1 MKTRD
6 KIAQCLGYEI
16 IKKKKNHKL
25 YDSHL
30 INLIQKYQVNCIFD
44 VGANRGQYGLLLRS
58 LGYKGRI
65 ISFEPVKSTF
75 DILLAASA
83 KDSSWDVYNYAL
95 GSEDT
100 TKTIRVIKNSDLSS
114 FLEPNTMLDEM
125 FVSDNGGK
133 NRKGRNCVN

>member
-6 KIAQCLGYEI
+6 KIARCLGYEV
-16 IKKKKNHKL
+16 IKRRKNHKL

-30 INLIQKYQVNCIFD
+30 INLIQRYQVNCILD
-44 VGANRGQYGLLLRS
+44 VGANRGQFGLLLRS
-58 LGYKGRI
+58 LGYQGWI

-75 DILLAASA
+75 EILRAVRE
-83 KDSSWDVYNYAL
+83 KDPAWDAYNYAL

-100 TKTIRVIKNSDLSS
+100 TKMIRVIKNSDLSS
-114 FLEPNTMLDEM
+114 FLEPSANLDKM

-133 NRKGRNCVN
+133 IEKEEPV